1 MNEISNAIH
10 NLELMS
16 KTLERLSN
24 KPENYNTCYST
35 YLEQMSWEMFKM
47 SKELTQIG
55 YAIGG
60 F

>member
-1 MNEISNAIH
+1 MNEINEAIN

-16 KTLERLSN
+16 KTLEKLSN
-24 KPENYNTCYST
+24 KPENYNTYYSV

-55 YAIGG
+55 YAFGG
-60 F
+60 A